1 MDVGLESVQTCLDG
15 PSVRVA
21 KALLHP
27 QLELVLS
34 LGFLASFANQPF
46 QDSPKILHWVEIGDL
61 RRVLLLV
68 AYTAYTGCRARRTR
82 LELEVRNE
90 HLQGLARTEFR
101 FVHILYQ
108 WRASG
113 KLLITSNF
121 DASFL
126 TGTPTRSH
134 DSRRSLLLGETGSL
148 TTFLPLP
155 GFLSNFSPHSYWPK
169 FLEHFFWDTQ
179 RKKC

>member
-61 RRVLLLV
+61 WPEGFASR
-68 AYTAYTGCRARRTR
+68 AYTAYTG
-82 LELEVRNE
+82 
-90 HLQGLARTEFR
+90 
-101 FVHILYQ
+101 
-108 WRASG
+108 
-113 KLLITSNF
+113 
-121 DASFL
+121 
-126 TGTPTRSH
+126 
-134 DSRRSLLLGETGSL
+134 
-148 TTFLPLP
+148 
-155 GFLSNFSPHSYWPK
+155 
-169 FLEHFFWDTQ
+169 
-179 RKKC
+179 